1 MKNEIVLFEN
11 QDVKLEVNM
20 KDETVWLSLEQMTKL
35 FDRDKSVISR
45 HIKNALEEE
54 LDNSVVANFATT
66 AKDGKTYQ
74 VDYYNLDMIISVGYR
89 VKSKNGI
96 IFRKWANKI
105 IKNYLIKGYVV
116 NNRRLEYLEKTVK
129 LLDIAGRLDNEL
141 SAEEAKSIIKVINNY
156 SNALNLLDKYDYKKI
171 SKPKG
176 TKNDRIITYEDC
188 INVINKLKF
197 NNDSDLFALE
207 RDNGLKG
214 IIDNIYSTFDG
225 KELYPTTEEKAA
237 NMLYLVTKN
246 HVFIDGN
253 KRIAATLFIYF
264 LNFYNL
270 LYNDNGMVI
279 DNNTL
284 VAVTIL
290 IAQSDPKEKEV
301 LVDLVM
307 NFVKKE

>member
-105 IKNYLIKGYVV
+105 IKDYLIKGLYRQKNNNSPYNEDEYNKFIINLDSLDEVISRYNISDDLLREYYYEVV
-116 NNRRLEYLEKTVK
+116 LPMKY
-129 LLDIAGRLDNEL
+129 DDNVM
-141 SAEEAKSIIKVINNY
+141 KVIN
-156 SNALNLLDKYDYKKI
+156 KKL
-171 SKPKG
+171 S
-176 TKNDRIITYEDC
+176 
-188 INVINKLKF
+188 
-197 NNDSDLFALE
+197 
-207 RDNGLKG
+207 
-214 IIDNIYSTFDG
+214 
-225 KELYPTTEEKAA
+225 
-237 NMLYLVTKN
+237 LYLPE
-246 HVFIDGN
+246 
-253 KRIAATLFIYF
+253 IAS
-264 LNFYNL
+264 
-270 LYNDNGMVI
+270 G
-279 DNNTL
+279 
-284 VAVTIL
+284 
-290 IAQSDPKEKEV
+290 KGK
-301 LVDLVM
+301 
-307 NFVKKE
+307 

>member
-105 IKNYLIKGYVV
+105 IKDYLIKGLYRQKNNISPYNEDEYNKIKTEGLTNFVENGNGFLSQGGKVEVNVPIENLDDILAIGDAWGDVVIADGLADLESKLGIDIKIDDVHGKTDGKMVCLIGAAYVYSTTGGVEVYENINLVKTDGSIVDNVYVV
-116 NNRRLEYLEKTVK
+116 GNDSLGCLNESNKAYVTYGGAAQGWALTS
-129 LLDIAGRLDNEL
+129 GRLSGAN
-141 SAEEAKSIIKVINNY
+141 
-156 SNALNLLDKYDYKKI
+156 
-171 SKPKG
+171 
-176 TKNDRIITYEDC
+176 
-188 INVINKLKF
+188 
-197 NNDSDLFALE
+197 
-207 RDNGLKG
+207 
-214 IIDNIYSTFDG
+214 
-225 KELYPTTEEKAA
+225 AA
-237 NMLYLVTKN
+237 NK
-246 HVFIDGN
+246 
-253 KRIAATLFIYF
+253 
-264 LNFYNL
+264 
-270 LYNDNGMVI
+270 
-279 DNNTL
+279 
-284 VAVTIL
+284 
-290 IAQSDPKEKEV
+290 
-301 LVDLVM
+301 
-307 NFVKKE
+307 

>member
-105 IKNYLIKGYVV
+105 IKDYLIKGLYRQKNNISPYNEDEYNKFIINLDSLDEVISRYNISDDLLREYYYEVV
-116 NNRRLEYLEKTVK
+116 LPMKY
-129 LLDIAGRLDNEL
+129 DDNVM
-141 SAEEAKSIIKVINNY
+141 KVIN
-156 SNALNLLDKYDYKKI
+156 KKL
-171 SKPKG
+171 S
-176 TKNDRIITYEDC
+176 
-188 INVINKLKF
+188 
-197 NNDSDLFALE
+197 
-207 RDNGLKG
+207 
-214 IIDNIYSTFDG
+214 
-225 KELYPTTEEKAA
+225 
-237 NMLYLVTKN
+237 LYLPE
-246 HVFIDGN
+246 
-253 KRIAATLFIYF
+253 IASGKGKQLTYSKFKLFYVR
-264 LNFYNL
+264 
-270 LYNDNGMVI
+270 D
-279 DNNTL
+279 
-284 VAVTIL
+284 
-290 IAQSDPKEKEV
+290 
-301 LVDLVM
+301 
-307 NFVKKE
+307 FVY